1 MHIQGLFNGAHA
13 AAVSDMAVALEVQQ
27 PSKRSKVENPVASN
41 SANVI
46 VQLRA
51 GNGDPAGSQ
60 LAVPHTV
67 TVSQLET
74 LLNGLLENEERLP
87 YSFFLHDV
95 ELSDELGAHMLK
107 NNVSVESV
115 LEITYQPQ
123 AIFRVRPVARCSASM
138 NGHSEAV
145 LSTAF
150 SPDGKR
156 LATGSGDTTVRFWD
170 LNTCT
175 PSQTMKVHKTWVLC
189 VAWSPDGKFLV
200 SGSKDG
206 QVAVWDSHAAELK
219 GFCKGHSKWITSVA
233 WEPAHLRLPARRFVT
248 GSQDKSI
255 RVWDAVTLRCCF
267 SMSGHSLAVS
277 CVRWGGDGLLYSA
290 SRDTNINVWDSRE
303 GKMVRSLKGHG
314 HWVNTLALSTE
325 CVLRT
330 GAYDHNGQCPS
341 DLEAAR
347 QAALERYNTAT
358 GGQPERLVS
367 GSDDFTMFLWEPSTS
382 KKPLARMTGHMQLIN
397 QVQFSPDGRWVVSAS
412 FDKALKL
419 WDGLKGVFV
428 ATFRGH
434 VGPVYQ
440 ISWASDSRM
449 FVSGSKDSTLKVWDV
464 RSRKL
469 KMDLPGH
476 ADEIYAVDW
485 SPDGSMVASGGKDR
499 VVKLWRS

>member
-1 MHIQGLFNGAHA
+1 
-13 AAVSDMAVALEVQQ
+13 MAVAHEVQQ
-27 PSKRSKVENPVASN
+27 SSKRSKTGDAAVPIG
-41 SANVI
+41 ANVI

-51 GNGDPAGSQ
+51 GNGVPAGPQ
-60 LAVPHTV
+60 LDLPHSV

-74 LLNGLLENEERLP
+74 LLNGLLNNEERLP
-87 YSFFLHDV
+87 YSFFLQDV
-95 ELSDELGAHMLK
+95 ELADELGAHMLK
-107 NNVSVESV
+107 NNVSVETI

-123 AIFRVRPVARCSASM
+123 AVFRVRPVARCSASM

-189 VAWSPDGKFLV
+189 VAWSPDAKYLV

-206 QVAVWDSHAAELK
+206 QVAVWNSEKADLK
-219 GFCKGHSKWITSVA
+219 GLCKGHTKWITSVA
-233 WEPAHLRLPARRFVT
+233 WEPAHLQLPSRRFVT
-248 GSQDKSI
+248 GSQDKSL
-255 RVWDAVTLRCCF
+255 RVWDVETRQCCF

-290 SRDTNINVWDSRE
+290 SKDTNINVWDSRE
-303 GKMVRSLKGHG
+303 GKLIRSLKGHG

-330 GAYDHNGQCPS
+330 GAHDHNGHCPP
-341 DLEAAR
+341 EAAK
-347 QAALERYNTAT
+347 AALERYKVAVA
-358 GGQPERLVS
+358 GQPERLVS

-382 KKPLARMTGHMQLIN
+382 KKPVARMTGHMQLIN

-412 FDKALKL
+412 FDKAIKL
-419 WDGLKGVFV
+419 WDGVTGIFV

-440 ISWASDSRM
+440 IAWASDSRM

-464 RSRKL
+464 RSKKL

-476 ADEIYAVDW
+476 ADEVYAVDW